1 MMLVLSKLK
10 LLVWY
15 VQKLTLLQCKFLEIP
30 IYCMIE
36 KWPSP
41 SWGKWS
47 KTDACYAL

>member
-15 VQKLTLLQCKFLEIP
+15 VQKLTQIP